1 MDGSEHDDAWWSREV
16 PRMREGNR
24 LEAKRAKGGLP
35 HSLWETYSSFAN
47 TEGGLI
53 LLGVSEHE
61 DHSLYITGVDDAR
74 NMAQDFWNM
83 VHDPSKVSA
92 VVLSDNDVVI
102 RHTSQ
107 GDVISIDIPRAARDC
122 IPVYVGQNPM
132 TGSYRRNGDGDYLC
146 DEETVRAMLRDSDL
160 LPLDRTI
167 VEGMGADA
175 LNADSVASYR
185 RQFKNRRPG
194 HPWVGLSDEDFLLRI
209 EALRLDG
216 SQVRPTRAGLLMF
229 GEAWRITSEF
239 PYYFLDYREV
249 MDDQER
255 WNDRFT
261 SDDGTWSGNL
271 YDFWGKVVNRLRSA
285 VAHPFQLDA
294 DLHRIDDNPMDK
306 AVREAV
312 TNTLV
317 HADYFIRR
325 GTVIIQY
332 YDRIVLSNPGSL
344 RLSSEEVM
352 QGGISDTRNP
362 TLMKMFNLIGI
373 GEKAG
378 SGFDVM
384 REAVCSRERRAGI
397 GSVRRSGACAAYVVS
412 AQDRRRF
419 HDRRRFCCS
428 RSLCRWRG
436 PCWCGVADNAEFGA
450 WHWYGP

>member
-1 MDGSEHDDAWWSREV
+1 
-16 PRMREGNR
+16 MREGNR

-194 HPWVGLSDEDFLLRI
+194 HHGSDCLMRISCFASKRCGLMVLRCVPH
-209 EALRLDG
+209 EPD
-216 SQVRPTRAGLLMF
+216 
-229 GEAWRITSEF
+229 
-239 PYYFLDYREV
+239 
-249 MDDQER
+249 
-255 WNDRFT
+255 
-261 SDDGTWSGNL
+261 
-271 YDFWGKVVNRLRSA
+271 
-285 VAHPFQLDA
+285 
-294 DLHRIDDNPMDK
+294 
-306 AVREAV
+306 
-312 TNTLV
+312 
-317 HADYFIRR
+317 
-325 GTVIIQY
+325 
-332 YDRIVLSNPGSL
+332 
-344 RLSSEEVM
+344 
-352 QGGISDTRNP
+352 
-362 TLMKMFNLIGI
+362 
-373 GEKAG
+373 
-378 SGFDVM
+378 
-384 REAVCSRERRAGI
+384 C
-397 GSVRRSGACAAYVVS
+397 
-412 AQDRRRF
+412 
-419 HDRRRFCCS
+419 
-428 RSLCRWRG
+428 
-436 PCWCGVADNAEFGA
+436 
-450 WHWYGP
+450 